1 MSDVPALGELARRAT
16 AVIDAREAGTAIP
29 PDDRATPE
37 FQAYCLALVAF
48 REAAT
53 PDAVLQLV
61 ALAAGFRC
69 HPRAPSPMNETPR
82 TCEDCGLVPD
92 SSPPPVPSPATTPAP
107 MLLQRLIDRVALLD
121 RIIGEHHDSA
131 VMREENDVCPVCM
144 AAGGTDF
151 FATTGAL
158 LREARHAR

>member
-61 ALAAGFRC
+61 ALATGGAETEEQARAEGFRSAYNTC
-69 HPRAPSPMNETPR
+69 LPDQGADAWKYHYGVWRGNVARASRPPS
-82 TCEDCGLVPD
+82 
-92 SSPPPVPSPATTPAP
+92 
-107 MLLQRLIDRVALLD
+107 
-121 RIIGEHHDSA
+121 
-131 VMREENDVCPVCM
+131 
-144 AAGGTDF
+144 
-151 FATTGAL
+151 GADD
-158 LREARHAR
+158 AR